1 MKGLWRAK
9 EKKKSRKIGEKWSRG
24 TGRTCDR
31 PNCRV
36 GAKPSEEKRRRTN
49 QLNAEPLVG
58 SINDQ
63 LQIVVADGAVVAA
76 GKLVEPFDWNAV
88 MDFL

>member
-1 MKGLWRAK
+1 MRNGVGAQ
-9 EKKKSRKIGEKWSRG
+9 
-24 TGRTCDR
+24 GRTCDR

-36 GAKPSEEKRRRTN
+36 GAKPSEEKRRRAN

-76 GKLVEPFDWNAV
+76 GKPVEPVGLDCECVSISLF
-88 MDFL
+88 